1 METGKT
7 ICEIA
12 LWTNWI
18 HTGSMQVRWVEL
30 GNFRAVFFFFW
41 MLGMRKKNTWTM
53 EILGGKGGAKKDL
66 KPIK

>member
-18 HTGSMQVRWVEL
+18 HTGSMQACGLSWEIA
-30 GNFRAVFFFFW
+30 G
-41 MLGMRKKNTWTM
+41 LGMKKNM
-53 EILGGKGGAKKDL
+53 EILRGKGGAKKDL